1 MTKILAALLVT
12 LLLGSV
18 AVASAGDTKTNVG
31 TFTYTNVYFKSPE
44 LNKDVGGGY
53 TVSTSASGDDETVL
67 DFKTEANFNFVDGR
81 SVSINTGV
89 LTSASGAKSFGM
101 VAALTQTIPTTNGY
115 RISQFRTH
123 SSTFTPY
130 LFAIQQLSG
139 GELSSNSAGGYNMN
153 TVKIGENEYDFGAA
167 STLTGSTLSD
177 IVYDPSISDISGFGW
192 ENGFDY
198 IDSINECGLEYT
210 GALSTNSILLVG

>member
-12 LLLGSV
+12 LLLSSI
-18 AVASAGDTKTNVG
+18 AVASAGNIKTNVG

-44 LNKDVGGGY
+44 LNRDIGGGY
-53 TVSTSASGDDETVL
+53 TVSTGASGDDNTVL

-101 VAALTQTIPTTNGY
+101 VAALTQTYPTANGY

-139 GELSSNSAGGYNMN
+139 GELSSKNAGGYNMN
-153 TVKIGENEYDFGAA
+153 TVAIGEKTYDFGAA
-167 STLTGSTLSD
+167 STLTGDSLSD

-198 IDSINECGLEYT
+198 IDSINECDLEYT
-210 GALSTNSILLVG
+210 GTLSTNSVLLVG